1 MKVDFFSDFL
11 LCFRSYSFRII
22 RAVLKERIQ
31 EIFDFTK
38 SESPYRKANKGWINQ
53 DIFLDLSASSNTF
66 KQRKEV
72 AKVTFL
78 WSPINRLFSNIFLI
92 LIICSIL
99 VFTTLSFAKGRFNI
113 NLFNT
118 SLVKDIKI
126 VEDDKVLNKSLLDIS
141 DNISSEKDQNSDF
154 NELDKLNNLNS
165 LADDEIISDQII
177 INNEVDKQDRES
189 MIIESNKDIKIM
201 KNKKSKSNFF

>member
-1 MKVDFFSDFL
+1 MF
-11 LCFRSYSFRII
+11 
-22 RAVLKERIQ
+22 KERIQ
-31 EIFDFTK
+31 EILEFTK

-66 KQRKEV
+66 KQKKEV

-78 WSPINRLFSNIFLI
+78 WSPINSLLSNIFLI

-118 SLVKDIKI
+118 VLVKDIKI

-141 DNISSEKDQNSDF
+141 DNISSENDQNSDF

-177 INNEVDKQDRES
+177 IKNEIDKQDRES
-189 MIIESNKDIKIM
+189 MLIESNKDIKII